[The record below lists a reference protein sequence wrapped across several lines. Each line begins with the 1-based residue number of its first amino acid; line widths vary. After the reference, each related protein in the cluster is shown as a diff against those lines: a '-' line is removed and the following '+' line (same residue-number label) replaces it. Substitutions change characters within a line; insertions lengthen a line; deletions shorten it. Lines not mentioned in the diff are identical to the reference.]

1 MKTSKIKNL
10 ILIIS
15 IVFIVNI
22 ISIGTVN
29 ATQKVWDKTEAKTE
43 RIQISRYILA
53 NENQKIK
60 SKYPNWT
67 ILTTNEISE
76 LDKNGDN

>member
-15 IVFIVNI
+15 IIFIVNI

-29 ATQKVWDKTEAKTE
+29 MGQN
-43 RIQISRYILA
+43 RSQNR
-53 NENQKIK
+53 ENTNFKIYT
-60 SKYPNWT
+60 SQ
-67 ILTTNEISE
+67 
-76 LDKNGDN
+76 